1 MKGVYLK
8 IDKVNEVLKSIQQ
21 LSKRDVLVGI
31 TNKTSERR
39 EEEGGSVTINNA
51 ALGYIHEFG
60 SPSQNIPPRPF
71 LVPGIQKSSDDWM
84 PQLRK
89 AAEAS
94 LNGQGKSSINA
105 LEKAGT
111 IAERGAKTKISEGPF
126 EPLKPSTIAN
136 RRKSR
141 LTQRMR
147 KSEKEYL
154 RLIGEGMDSA
164 EAQAEA
170 GIKPLI
176 NTGSLR
182 NSITHIIR
190 DK

>member
-31 TNKTSERR
+31 TNKSAERR
-39 EEEGGSVTINNA
+39 EEEGGSASINNA
-51 ALGYIHEFG
+51 ALGYVHEFG
-60 SPSQNIPPRPF
+60 SPSQNIPARPF
-71 LVPGIQKSSDDWM
+71 LVPGIQESADDWM
-84 PQLRK
+84 PKLKK
-89 AAEAS
+89 AATAS
-94 LNGQGKSSINA
+94 LNGQSKSALNA
-105 LEKAGT
+105 LDQAGT
-111 IAERGAKTKISEGPF
+111 LAERGAKTKISDGPF
-126 EPLKPSTIAN
+126 EPLKPSTIRN
-136 RRKSR
+136 RRLSR
-141 LTQRMR
+141 MTQSMR
-147 KSEKEYL
+147 KSEKEYF
-154 RLIGEGMDSA
+154 RLVQQGMDSA
-164 EAQAEA
+164 EAQTAT

>member
-21 LSKRDVLVGI
+21 LSKRDVLIGI
-31 TNKTSERR
+31 PNKNAERKNK
-39 EEEGGSVTINNA
+39 EGGSETINNA

-60 SPSQNIPPRPF
+60 SPSQNIPARPF
-71 LVPGIQKSSDDWM
+71 LVPGVQKSSDDWM
-84 PQLRK
+84 PRLKK

-94 LNGQGKSSINA
+94 LSGRSKSALNA
-105 LEKAGT
+105 LEQAGK
-111 IAERGAKTKISEGPF
+111 IAERGAKSKISDGPF
-126 EPLKPSTIAN
+126 VPLKPSTIAN

-141 LTQRMR
+141 LTQSMR

-154 RLIGEGMDSA
+154 RMIGEGMDPA

-170 GIKPLI
+170 GIQPLI